1 LKKLTVLAMIIL
13 AMAWLFA
20 GCSQQAALDQIM
32 QNPQMKA
39 DLMGKMMQDKAIQ
52 ISMIERNLSDSVW
65 VNAFVNQLSRQTNQ
79 RDIILFSLLEQPGA
93 PEMVLAHLSAKPEM
107 KLKMQE
113 LSK

>member
-1 LKKLTVLAMIIL
+1 MKRLVVLAMIIL

-39 DLMGKMMQDKAIQ
+39 SLMNKMMEDKAIQ
-52 ISMIERNLSDSVW
+52 LSMIENNISDSAW
-65 VNAFVNQLSRQTNQ
+65 VNAFVTQLSKQTNT
-79 RDIILFSLLEQPGA
+79 RDIILFNLLQQPGA
-93 PEMVLAHLSAKPEM
+93 SEMVLARLATNPEM